1 MLGSIAFI
9 ILAGLCGSL
18 LFKKIK
24 LPGLIGM
31 LLAGIIIGPGF
42 LNILDESILNIS
54 AYIIKIALII
64 ILSRAGLGLDLD
76 SLKKN
81 GRPAFLLSF
90 VPAAFEL
97 IVITIIG
104 PVLFNISYI
113 EAAILGTVLAAVS
126 PAVIVPRMLK
136 LKEEGY
142 KDIPEMILAGAS
154 VDDIFVI
161 VLFTSFT
168 AMAKGDAVSI
178 LTYVNIPFSIVT
190 GILIGIFS
198 AFVLKGVYKYIK
210 LDGVSKTLVMFGI
223 SLMLVS
229 IEDKLNTVLTFSS
242 LISIMVMGMALKRI
256 DEGSVKQLGT
266 VYNKLWIPGE
276 IFLFVLVGAIADLSY
291 IESIGLTA
299 LILIVIGL
307 VGRMMGTAL
316 CLVKTRFN
324 PGERL
329 FCMLSY
335 LPKATV
341 QASIGP
347 LALAMGLEC
356 GSLVLSFAVLSIVFT
371 APLGAILIDKTYHK
385 LLN

>member
-42 LNILDESILNIS
+42 LNILDDSVLNIS
-54 AYIIKIALII
+54 AYIRKIALII

-142 KDIPEMILAGAS
+142 KD
-154 VDDIFVI
+154 D
-161 VLFTSFT
+161 
-168 AMAKGDAVSI
+168 
-178 LTYVNIPFSIVT
+178 T
-190 GILIGIFS
+190 GRGQC
-198 AFVLKGVYKYIK
+198 
-210 LDGVSKTLVMFGI
+210 
-223 SLMLVS
+223 
-229 IEDKLNTVLTFSS
+229 
-242 LISIMVMGMALKRI
+242 R
-256 DEGSVKQLGT
+256 
-266 VYNKLWIPGE
+266 
-276 IFLFVLVGAIADLSY
+276 
-291 IESIGLTA
+291 
-299 LILIVIGL
+299 
-307 VGRMMGTAL
+307 
-316 CLVKTRFN
+316 
-324 PGERL
+324 
-329 FCMLSY
+329 
-335 LPKATV
+335 
-341 QASIGP
+341 
-347 LALAMGLEC
+347 
-356 GSLVLSFAVLSIVFT
+356 
-371 APLGAILIDKTYHK
+371 
-385 LLN
+385 

>member
-42 LNILDESILNIS
+42 LNILDDSILNIS
-54 AYIIKIALII
+54 AYIRKIALII

-142 KDIPEMILAGAS
+142 RDIPEMILAGAS

-256 DEGSVKQLGT
+256 DEGSAKQLGT

-299 LILIVIGL
+299 LMLIVIGL

-329 FCMLSY
+329 FFMLSY

>member
-42 LNILDESILNIS
+42 LNILDDSILNIS
-54 AYIIKIALII
+54 AYIRKIALII

-142 KDIPEMILAGAS
+142 RDIPEMILAGAS

-210 LDGVSKTLVMFGI
+210 LDGVSKTHVMFGI

-256 DEGSVKQLGT
+256 DEGSAKQLGT

-299 LILIVIGL
+299 LMLIVIGL
-307 VGRMMGTAL
+307 IGRMMGTAL

>member
-42 LNILDESILNIS
+42 LNILDDSILNIS
-54 AYIIKIALII
+54 AYIRKIALII

-104 PVLFNISYI
+104 PVLFNISCI

-142 KDIPEMILAGAS
+142 RDIPEMILAGAS

-161 VLFTSFT
+161 VLFTRFT

-299 LILIVIGL
+299 LMLIVIGL

>member
-42 LNILDESILNIS
+42 LNILDDSILNIS
-54 AYIIKIALII
+54 AYIRKIALII

-142 KDIPEMILAGAS
+142 RDIPEMILAGAS

-299 LILIVIGL
+299 LMLIVIGL
-307 VGRMMGTAL
+307 TGRMMGTAL

-356 GSLVLSFAVLSIVFT
+356 GSLVLSFAVLSIVIT

>member
-42 LNILDESILNIS
+42 LNILDDSILNIS
-54 AYIIKIALII
+54 AYIRKIALII

-104 PVLFNISYI
+104 PVLFNISCI

-161 VLFTSFT
+161 VLFTRFT

-299 LILIVIGL
+299 LMLIVIGL

-316 CLVKTRFN
+316 CLVKTKFN

>member
-1 MLGSIAFI
+1 MLLSIAFI
-9 ILAGLCGSL
+9 ILSGLCGNL
-18 LFKKIK
+18 LFKKMK

-31 LLAGIIIGPGF
+31 LIAGIIIGPGF
-42 LNILDESILNIS
+42 LNLLDDSILSIS
-54 AYIIKIALII
+54 ASIRKIALII
-64 ILSRAGLGLDLD
+64 ILSRAGLGLDVD
-76 SLKKN
+76 TLKRN
-81 GRPAFLLSF
+81 GRPALLLSF
-90 VPAAFEL
+90 VPATFEL
-97 IVITIIG
+97 LVIILIG
-104 PVLFNISYI
+104 PLMFNITHL

-142 KDIPEMILAGAS
+142 RDIPEMILAGAS

-161 VLFTSFT
+161 VLFTSFVS
-168 AMAKGDAVSI
+168 MAKGDAVSI
-178 LTYVNIPFSIVT
+178 FSYVNIPFSIVT
-190 GILIGIFS
+190 GILIGVLS
-198 AFVLKGVYKYIK
+198 AYLLKYIYKFIK
-210 LDGVSKTLVMFGI
+210 LDSVSKTLVMFGI

-229 IEDKLNTVLTFSS
+229 IEDNLNTVLTFSS
-242 LISIMVMGMALKRI
+242 LISIMVMGMALRRF
-256 DEGSVKQLGT
+256 DNESVTQLSA

-276 IFLFVLVGAIADLSY
+276 IFLFVLVGAIADLRY
-291 IESIGLTA
+291 IEAIGIAA
-299 LILIVIGL
+299 LILIVMGL
-307 VGRMMGTAL
+307 LGRMCGTAL
-316 CLVKTRFN
+316 CLVKTKFN
-324 PGERL
+324 KKERL

>member
-42 LNILDESILNIS
+42 LNILDDSILNIS
-54 AYIIKIALII
+54 AYIRKIALII

-142 KDIPEMILAGAS
+142 RDIPEMILAGAS

-198 AFVLKGVYKYIK
+198 AFVLKGFYKYIK

-299 LILIVIGL
+299 LMLIVIGL
-307 VGRMMGTAL
+307 TGRMMGTAL
-316 CLVKTRFN
+316 CLVKTKFN

>member
-42 LNILDESILNIS
+42 LNILDDSILNIS
-54 AYIIKIALII
+54 AYIRKIALII

-97 IVITIIG
+97 IVIAIIG

-142 KDIPEMILAGAS
+142 RDIPEMILAGAS

-256 DEGSVKQLGT
+256 DEGSVKQLGA

-299 LILIVIGL
+299 LMLIVIGL
-307 VGRMMGTAL
+307 TGRMMGTAL

>member
-42 LNILDESILNIS
+42 LNILDDSILNIS
-54 AYIIKIALII
+54 AYIRKIALII

-142 KDIPEMILAGAS
+142 RDIPEMILAGAS

-256 DEGSVKQLGT
+256 DEGSAKQLGT

-299 LILIVIGL
+299 LMLIVIGL

-316 CLVKTRFN
+316 CLVKTKFN

-347 LALAMGLEC
+347 LALAMGF
-356 GSLVLSFAVLSIVFT
+356 LSWPFFPCFWSIPTPWWLQGLPV
-371 APLGAILIDKTYHK
+371 Y
-385 LLN
+385 

>member
-42 LNILDESILNIS
+42 LNILDDSILNIS
-54 AYIIKIALII
+54 AYIRKIALII

-142 KDIPEMILAGAS
+142 RDIPEMILAGAS

-198 AFVLKGVYKYIK
+198 AFVLKDVYKYIK

-256 DEGSVKQLGT
+256 DEGSAKQLGT

>member
-42 LNILDESILNIS
+42 LNILDDSILNIS
-54 AYIIKIALII
+54 AYIRKIALII

-142 KDIPEMILAGAS
+142 RDIPEMILAGAS

-256 DEGSVKQLGT
+256 DEGSAKQLGT

-291 IESIGLTA
+291 IESIG
-299 LILIVIGL
+299 
-307 VGRMMGTAL
+307 
-316 CLVKTRFN
+316 
-324 PGERL
+324 
-329 FCMLSY
+329 
-335 LPKATV
+335 
-341 QASIGP
+341 
-347 LALAMGLEC
+347 
-356 GSLVLSFAVLSIVFT
+356 
-371 APLGAILIDKTYHK
+371 
-385 LLN
+385 